1 MSLSLHLNI
10 LPAAQLKLWPLLK
23 DVPKEFILYG
33 GTAVALQLGH
43 RISVDF
49 DFFSD
54 LPLNR
59 EKLITQFSLLQ
70 QYHLVQP
77 EINTID
83 CIADFPEG
91 PVKLQFLADLAQR
104 QKRIELPIIAKDN
117 KLQIASLRDLFAT
130 KLNTIQH
137 RAECKD
143 YLDINAIIKSGISL
157 AEGLGCA
164 VAVYGKTFD
173 PASSLRA
180 LCSYRDGNLNEL
192 DEEIRSYLS
201 QQAAAVENIPVISCY
216 SAT

>member
-1 MSLSLHLNI
+1 MSLHLNI
-10 LPAAQLKLWPLLK
+10 LPATQLKLWPLLK
-23 DVPKEFILYG
+23 DIPKEFTLYG
-33 GTAVALQLGH
+33 GTAIALQLGH
-43 RISVDF
+43 RISIDF

-54 LPLNR
+54 LPLNK

-70 QYHLVQP
+70 QYRLVQP

-91 PVKLQFLADLAQR
+91 SVKLQFLANLRER
-104 QKRIELPIIAKDN
+104 QKRISAPIIAKDN
-117 KLQIASLRDLFAT
+117 QLKIASLRDLFAT

-143 YLDINAIIKSGISL
+143 YLDINAIMKSGVSL

-192 DEEIRSYLS
+192 SKEIKNYLS
-201 QQAAAVENIPVISCY
+201 SQAASVENIPLIQPYLY
-216 SAT
+216 S

>member
-1 MSLSLHLNI
+1 MSLYLNI

-23 DVPKEFILYG
+23 DIPKEFILYG

-43 RISVDF
+43 RVSIDF

-54 LPLNR
+54 LPLNK
-59 EKLITQFSLLQ
+59 EKLVAEFSLLQ
-70 QYHLVQP
+70 QYNLVQP

-83 CIADFPEG
+83 CIVDFPEG
-91 PVKLQFLADLAQR
+91 PVKLQFLANLGQR
-104 QKRIELPIIAKDN
+104 QKHVSAPIIAKDN
-117 KLQIASLRDLFAT
+117 QLQIASLRDLFAT

-143 YLDINAIIKSGISL
+143 YLDIHALMQSGLSL

-192 DEEIRSYLS
+192 RTEVINYLS
-201 QQAAAVENIPVISCY
+201 QQAAAVENIPIIQCY
-216 SAT
+216 PS